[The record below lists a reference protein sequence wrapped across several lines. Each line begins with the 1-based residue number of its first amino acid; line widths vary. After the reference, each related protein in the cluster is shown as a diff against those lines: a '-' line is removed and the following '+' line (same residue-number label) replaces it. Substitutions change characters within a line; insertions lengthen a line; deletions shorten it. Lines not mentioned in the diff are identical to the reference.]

1 MLRIST
7 LLHGEPV
14 TSEDVSRLQSKL
26 MFDRMP
32 VWDRYISFFV
42 LVALSTIIAAYGVT
56 RNSAATVIGA
66 MIVAPLMTPIM
77 AISLGAITGDTR
89 NIIRSTLVVFSGVA
103 LVVGLSYLL
112 AVILPGELNVMDN
125 AQVIT
130 RTAPRDI
137 DLIIALAAGA
147 AGAFV
152 VCRSDVSDA
161 LPGVAIAVSLVPP
174 LSVVGICLAARQPA
188 LAWDAFL
195 LFLTNFF
202 AIVAAGLAV
211 LAIMGYG
218 GVHMVSNGRRSRL
231 WATIVIVV
239 AVLVIAVPL
248 FLAGYYTTRSE
259 NMRRD
264 AKAVADEW
272 VLDTGYEVD
281 MVEAD
286 FGELDITISGVGTRP
301 DLEELLSELEYVAP
315 GVTVRVKVDFEENL
329 EGKTGT

>member
-1 MLRIST
+1 MSRTST
-7 LLHGEPV
+7 LLHGGPV
-14 TSEDVSRLQSKL
+14 TSEDVSGLQSKL

-32 VWDRYISFFV
+32 AWDRYTSFFI

-89 NIIRSTLVVFSGVA
+89 NILRSVLVVFSGVV

-112 AVILPGELNVMDN
+112 AIILPGELQIMDN
-125 AQVIT
+125 AQVIS

-152 VCRSDVSDA
+152 VCRTDVSDA

-174 LSVVGICLAARQPA
+174 LAVVGICLAARQSA

-195 LFLTNFF
+195 LFLTNFL

-218 GVHMVSNGRRSRL
+218 GVQMGSNGRRSRL
-231 WATIVIVV
+231 WATIAIVV
-239 AVLVIAVPL
+239 ATIVIAVPL
-248 FLAGYYTTRSE
+248 FLAGYYVTRSE
-259 NMRRD
+259 DMRRD
-264 AKAVADEW
+264 AKEVADEW
-272 VLDTGYEVD
+272 VSGSGYEVD

-286 FGELDITISGVGTRP
+286 FGELDIAISGVGSRP
-301 DLEELLSELEYVAP
+301 DLEELLSGLEPVAP
-315 GVTVRVKVDFEENL
+315 GVTVRVRVDFEENL